1 MSAPSGAPPPLLGEG
16 VVVGE
21 GATVE
26 RSVVL
31 AGSEIG
37 AGSVVHDSIL
47 AARVSVGTHCR
58 IGDATIGEGVRI
70 GADNVIARGARLFPG
85 LELPD
90 GAIKF

>member
-1 MSAPSGAPPPLLGEG
+1 
-16 VVVGE
+16 
-21 GATVE
+21 
-26 RSVVL
+26 VVL
-31 AGSEIG
+31 AGTEIG
-37 AGSVVHDSIL
+37 AGCVVHDSIV
-47 AARVSVGTHCR
+47 AARVRIGAHCR